1 MTSRNIARV
10 EYGRVVV
17 LVGGGTGRVVSID
30 GDAGGA
36 VGAVV
41 GAVVGARRGGQ
52 GRDAAGGVIV
62 ESGVGRI
69 RVVEVGV
76 GVGVEGGVDE
86 LRERLFRG
94 EYLRVDFFQ

>member
-41 GAVVGARRGGQ
+41 GARRGGH

-62 ESGVGRI
+62 ESGVGRV

>member
-41 GAVVGARRGGQ
+41 GARRGGH
-52 GRDAAGGVIV
+52 GRDAARGVIV
-62 ESGVGRI
+62 ESGVGRVG
-69 RVVEVGV
+69 VVEV

>member
-41 GAVVGARRGGQ
+41 GARRGGH
-52 GRDAAGGVIV
+52 GRDAARGVIV
-62 ESGVGRI
+62 ESGVGRVG
-69 RVVEVGV
+69 VVEV
-76 GVGVEGGVDE
+76 GVGVEGGVDK

>member
-41 GAVVGARRGGQ
+41 GARRGGH
-52 GRDAAGGVIV
+52 GRDAARGVIV
-62 ESGVGRI
+62 ESGVGRV
-69 RVVEVGV
+69 RVVKVRV
-76 GVGVEGGVDE
+76 RVKGGVNE
-86 LRERLFRG
+86 LRESLFRG

>member
-1 MTSRNIARV
+1 MTSRNITRV

-17 LVGGGTGRVVSID
+17 LVGGGTGRVISID
-30 GDAGGA
+30 GDAG
-36 VGAVV
+36 GAVV
-41 GAVVGARRGGQ
+41 GAVVGARRGGH
-52 GRDAAGGVIV
+52 GRDAARGVIV
-62 ESGVGRI
+62 ESRVGRV